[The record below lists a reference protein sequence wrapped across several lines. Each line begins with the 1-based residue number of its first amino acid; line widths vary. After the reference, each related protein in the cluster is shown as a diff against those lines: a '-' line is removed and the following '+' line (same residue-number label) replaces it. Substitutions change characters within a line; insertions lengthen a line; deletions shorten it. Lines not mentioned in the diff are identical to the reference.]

1 MTSMLNAR
9 YWNIC
14 YYVGRHGLKFS
25 IDNLSENSPINIG
38 RIAFYA
44 LVFTIIFL
52 SISVA
57 SILVLLSKASAVACA
72 FWRTFLSAII
82 LWFMKLLLNRS
93 WIGLRDYKVLSL
105 IVLSGVFLAAHF
117 LFWMESLFLV
127 PVAVS
132 TTIVVSYPLF
142 SLVVDK
148 IIYNERIY
156 RIQYIGLIM
165 GFIGIALFME
175 PRLIDGYSI
184 YGVILALLGAV
195 AATGYFSIGRRVRKI
210 VDLLEYTTIAYSSAA
225 ITLLIYSLISGAN
238 LIHYGLNSYVYFF
251 LLAIIPMLGG
261 HTLLNYVLKYI
272 KTSSATSIALGE
284 PVGAS
289 ILAYIFL
296 GQIITPIQIF
306 LIILVLSSII
316 LVLYPDIR
324 NVTEEK

>member
-1 MTSMLNAR
+1 M
-9 YWNIC
+9 
-14 YYVGRHGLKFS
+14 VLKILIS
-25 IDNLSENSPINIG
+25 NLLEKSPIKIG
-38 RIAFYA
+38 RIVFYV

-57 SILVLLSKASAVACA
+57 SILVLLSNASAVACA

-82 LWFMKLLLNRS
+82 LWFIKLLLNRS
-93 WIGLRDYKVLSL
+93 WVGLRNYKVLSL

-127 PVAVS
+127 PVAIS

-156 RIQYIGLIM
+156 GIQYIGLTT
-165 GFIGIALFME
+165 GFIGIAFFME
-175 PRLIDGYSI
+175 PRLIGEYSVS
-184 YGVILALLGAV
+184 GVILALLGAV
-195 AATGYFSIGRRVRKI
+195 AATGYFSIGRRVRK
-210 VDLLEYTTIAYSSAA
+210 VVGLLEYTTIAYSSAA
-225 ITLLIYSLISGAN
+225 ITLLVYSLFTGAN
-238 LIHYGLNSYVYFF
+238 LVHYGLNSYIYFF

-296 GQIITPIQIF
+296 GQIITPIQIL
-306 LIILVLSSII
+306 LIIVILLSIA
-316 LVLYPDIR
+316 LVLYPEIR
-324 NVTEEK
+324 NITEKK